1 MWAVDG
7 EGTGDWNWP
16 QPEEDKPEGSI
27 GSVERST
34 EKINIDE
41 EGYETVRR
49 PRQRTLGQY
58 MPEIFAVEAEKPG
71 KGKKAKVRNE
81 EKPTK
86 NLCEKFCGRKCRGEG
101 VQPPRLRRKD
111 GEQ

>member
-1 MWAVDG
+1 MLQRRKLQRQRKRKSYKGKGKRAWGLGKGGVWAVDG

-16 QPEEDKPEGSI
+16 QPEEDKAEGSI
-27 GSVERST
+27 ESVERST

-49 PRQRTLGQY
+49 PRQRTLGQH

-71 KGKKAKVRNE
+71 KSK
-81 EKPTK
+81 
-86 NLCEKFCGRKCRGEG
+86 
-101 VQPPRLRRKD
+101 
-111 GEQ
+111 